1 MLGQEG
7 PGARPRATPGAAEC
21 TGLINTQ
28 PTEFIGQFLP
38 HAPPQVVRE
47 LLSAH
52 ERREFLSFAAAQM
65 LELGLP
71 ERLALLLS
79 RDTGARLQY
88 VMAAVE
94 PHLQR
99 LQAQAAVKRALGS
112 YDGGQ

>member
-1 MLGQEG
+1 MQL
-7 PGARPRATPGAAEC
+7 EC

-112 YDGGQ
+112 YDGGE